1 MEHSKIDVLIISA
14 PVSRSRCS
22 AAAFEY
28 FTADCILGSDNY
40 RESSSSL
47 IYPAS
52 GTRRERERKK
62 IPAMNHNL
70 ATPAEANP
78 AIFRPGPFCPSYYWT
93 AQVGES
99 SRRPPIRFITCP
111 SACLFFYFYPCGR
124 LLGLWRQ
131 EKGHY
136 STRGPLARTVRL

>member
-1 MEHSKIDVLIISA
+1 MQRVVFLFDLSCVRN
-14 PVSRSRCS
+14 P
-22 AAAFEY
+22 
-28 FTADCILGSDNY
+28 
-40 RESSSSL
+40 
-47 IYPAS
+47 
-52 GTRRERERKK
+52 EREKKK

-111 SACLFFYFYPCGR
+111 SACLFFLFLPVWTTTWTSEAR
-124 LLGLWRQ
+124 KRPLLYQRTAG
-131 EKGHY
+131 EDGPTVNVITG
-136 STRGPLARTVRL
+136 SERGSDITPWCASPLNYGGAETQM